1 MATATVSRPKK
12 KRLNREGLDAAEKVL
27 RKKYRH
33 IVLGTL
39 KNLSANGV
47 HHGKRT
53 VTIKCAAP
61 KCDVTRKIAT
71 SDLAQVRY
79 CKDCTNEQRAA
90 RRRKK
95 PKPR

>member
-1 MATATVSRPKK
+1 MATATVGRTKV
-12 KRLNREGLDAAEKVL
+12 KRLNRDELGVAERVL

-33 IVLGTL
+33 IVPGTL
-39 KNLSANGV
+39 KNLSANGL

-53 VTIKCAAP
+53 VVVTCAAN
-61 KCDVTRKIAT
+61 KCENDRKIAT

-79 CKDCTNEQRAA
+79 CIECTTERRAA
-90 RRRKK
+90 RRRK

>member
-1 MATATVSRPKK
+1 MATATVGRPKK
-12 KRLNREGLDAAEKVL
+12 KRLNREELDAAERIL

-33 IVLGTL
+33 IVSGTL

-53 VTIKCAAP
+53 VTIKCAASG
-61 KCDVTRKIAT
+61 CDNTRRIAT

-79 CKDCTNEQRAA
+79 CADCTVERRVA

-95 PKPR
+95 PKPP

>member
-12 KRLNREGLDAAEKVL
+12 KRLNRDELDVAEKTL

-33 IVLGTL
+33 IVTGSL
-39 KNLSANGV
+39 KNLSANGL

-53 VTIKCAAP
+53 IVVKCATP
-61 KCDVTRKIAT
+61 KCEETRKIAT
-71 SDLAQVRY
+71 SDLAQVRF
-79 CKDCTNEQRAA
+79 CTDCTLERRAA

>member
-1 MATATVSRPKK
+1 MSTATVARTKK
-12 KRLNREGLDAAEKVL
+12 KRLNRDELDAAEKVL

-33 IVLGTL
+33 IVVGTL
-39 KNLSANGV
+39 KNLSPNGL

-53 VTIKCAAP
+53 VVITCATTG
-61 KCDVTRKIAT
+61 CENERKIAT

-79 CKDCTNEQRAA
+79 CTECTTERRAV
-90 RRRKK
+90 RRRK

>member
-33 IVLGTL
+33 IVSGTL
-39 KNLSANGV
+39 KNLSTNGV

-53 VTIKCAAP
+53 VVVNCATP
-61 KCDVTRKIAT
+61 KCEATRKIAT

-79 CKDCTNEQRAA
+79 CIDCTLERRAA